1 METNDGSF
9 ERLHRKFLTC
19 WGAVPGKGQDN
30 NNLKKTRG
38 PNLRREGT
46 RDDPRSGV
54 KNSPP
59 RFTAPTEKRAETDR
73 GLK

>member
-1 METNDGSF
+1 METKDGSF
-9 ERLHRKFLTC
+9 ERLDRKFLTC
-19 WGAVPGKGQDN
+19 RGAVPGKGQDN

-38 PNLRREGT
+38 PKLRTEGS

-54 KNSPP
+54 KNSLP
-59 RFTAPTEKRAETDR
+59 RFTVPTEKRAETVR